1 MIFHAFGF
9 MTALRLWRLAMRTFT
24 FVTSILVA
32 LLWAGSAQADVDIRV
47 GSGNG
52 CFSANIQTAINNAV
66 LANGV
71 TNIKIARNVAYNA
84 QQLDINGRN
93 VRLIGG
99 FADCNQANPD
109 TTKTLLN
116 GAGGSANTVVTV
128 RGSSNVVEFQNLDVT
143 GGDEVTTSVG
153 RGGGFTIAGG
163 PHQLVRF
170 NNVLIH
176 GNQAGYGGGIYIE
189 NENSSTAA
197 DVFVHLDNN
206 VSINGNYGAYG
217 GGGIWCRNSRVYMTG
232 TGSFVIN
239 NTTSSA
245 PAILGPG
252 GGIRAENCEMHIAS
266 SGLFGSVSLN
276 TAGGAGGGISVSG
289 ERSKINLFTQ
299 DPLTPTRLASNEAG
313 GVGGAIDIGSS
324 ALVNAWDVIIDLNTS
339 RSGGG
344 AVSLFDNDDNPEA
357 WFHMRGTLDG
367 APNGAGASI
376 GAAVNCAAFK
386 RCNRIDSN
394 AAIEAGGTRR
404 TGAAIRVSASN
415 ADIAFVAAT
424 VILEGTEIVG
434 NNGENLLELAGDSA
448 YAAFTGVAMFNN
460 SSSAELLHAPFDEGH
475 LTVLWSTIAG
485 NAIGGAATFR
495 SSMNGAAGSFA
506 GTQFKNSIHWQ
517 PGKRIYSV
525 INGTVNSN
533 NTDFLLS
540 NDLTGMPVSTHN
552 LVADPLFVNA
562 AAQDYHLT
570 FNSPAVDYAIQNPA
584 AATADHLPRLVDLQ
598 GPANDNFGPQD
609 LGAYERQ
616 FTCASDTIFCGGFE

>member
-1 MIFHAFGF
+1 
-9 MTALRLWRLAMRTFT
+9 MRTSII
-24 FVTSILVA
+24 VIPILVA
-32 LLWAGSAQADVDIRV
+32 LLRAGGALADVDIRV
-47 GSGNG
+47 GTGAA
-52 CFSANIQTAINNAV
+52 CFSASIQTAINNATA
-66 LANGV
+66 ANGV

-128 RGSSNVVEFQNLDVT
+128 RGSSSVVEFQNLDVT
-143 GGDEVTTSVG
+143 GGDEVTTSAG

-170 NNVLIH
+170 NNVFIH

-189 NENSSTAA
+189 NENSSVAS

-252 GGIRAENCEMHIAS
+252 GGIRAENCEMNIAS

-276 TAGGAGGGISVSG
+276 SAGGAGGGISVSG
-289 ERSKINLFTQ
+289 ERSNIRLFTQ
-299 DPLTPTRLASNEAG
+299 DPLTPTRLASNDAG

-324 ALVNAWDVIIDLNTS
+324 AYVTAWDVIIDLNTS

-344 AVSLFDNDDNPEA
+344 AVSLFDNDAGPNA
-357 WFHMRGTLDG
+357 NFHMKGTLDG
-367 APNGAGASI
+367 APTGPGTSI
-376 GAAVNCAAFK
+376 GGAVNCAAFK

-394 AAIEAGGTRR
+394 MAIEAGGTRR
-404 TGAAIRVSASN
+404 TGAAIRASASFSGDSN
-415 ADIAFVAAT
+415 TPAA
-424 VILEGTEIVG
+424 VVVLDGTEIVG
-434 NNGENLLELAGDSA
+434 NSGENLVELAGDSVFA
-448 YAAFTGVAMFNN
+448 YLTGVAMLNN
-460 SSSAELLHAPFDEGH
+460 SSAAELLHAPFDRGY
-475 LTVLWSTIAG
+475 LSVLWSTIAG

-495 SSMNGAAGSFA
+495 SSMDGSGLIA
-506 GTQFKNSIHWQ
+506 GTRLKNSIHWQ

-525 INGTVNSN
+525 INGTINSN

-540 NDLTGMPVSTHN
+540 NDLTGVPVSTHN
-552 LVADPLFVNA
+552 LVADPLFVA
-562 AAQDYHLT
+562 PAAQDYHLT
-570 FNSPAVDYAIQNPA
+570 FNSPAVDYAIPDTA

-598 GPANDNFGPQD
+598 GPGNDNFGAQD

-616 FTCASDTIFCGGFE
+616 FTCASDTVFCSGFE